1 MKRFLILG
9 MAAVLLLAAGC
20 GAKDAPVDDVPPIEG
35 ISQESDVQDGQ
46 KIVYI
51 PAWMEDYSVVY
62 YDEDLNRTIERGGDL
77 TEEEIAGREDIDPE
91 QMYGYYIAEP
101 QHEGGIRPA
110 RLYPKYILFGRFWEY
125 QLSDPTKGSY
135 LLIPLWM
142 KDNSAVTYDEMQR
155 ITITA
160 GGFLTPQEVA
170 GRQDIA
176 DAGGMDAVLLAS
188 EPSIRAEYGPD
199 GHLQTIYRISA
210 SDGHETACD
219 PAEWPLAEMS

>member
-1 MKRFLILG
+1 MKKFLILG
-9 MAAVLLLAAGC
+9 MAALLLAAGC
-20 GAKDAPVDDVPPIEG
+20 GTKDAPVDDVPPIEG

-101 QHEGGIRPA
+101 NTKVEYDLHGYIQNVYYLGG
-110 RLYPKYILFGRFWEY
+110 FGEY

-188 EPSIRAEYGPD
+188 EPNIRAEYGPD